1 MRKLCRRTLAGFL
14 VLAMTLGSWL
24 PVSAEET
31 ETEPASEAYAPELE
45 GTNFFANGIPVV
57 IDELPD
63 QQDGALISWEA
74 GNFEGTDT
82 TWEAGSMEVS
92 ADTVVYG
99 GGYEGSYETTSVTM
113 NGGTV
118 GAIYGGGVQGETA
131 DTSVILNSGTVTGE
145 VFGGG
150 EYTAAENTYVE
161 VTAAPDAD
169 APDEPAVSVKGIYMG
184 NAADT
189 NVSKKATVV
198 IKNNNDADNAVFT
211 EELAISAAYQKIAE
225 ENGTEVVAKAG
236 GIAESA
242 EAVVIFDD
250 YNGEFRGTIAEDVDT
265 ITVSDTTDADNTG
278 IVLPADMKDAFA
290 SKIGSEVITFAEDS
304 EKAAE
309 EETVEETAEE
319 TAEEVQNDAQPADR
333 SDVAALAEGDVTLS
347 DDVMYMTYLY
357 PDTLSIS
364 RVIAHFYK
372 QDPTGTAGMTQTD
385 EYDAEMTSSTADTF
399 LVRVPADTSYQYVRF
414 TYIDENDQ
422 ESDIRMSYQF
432 RGTSS
437 GDSDNKEYVKYEA
450 GKKDCI
456 FVGLN
461 GQRSY
466 VSSHLTSAEEL
477 LANHVLYI
485 NMEGSGYQLFD
496 DGDGQKYLKL
506 YYGDGEDDFYKVT
519 AKASMNDDCYSFV
532 FPENSAATT
541 STRLRLIDARI
552 NTVGQ
557 EVEAQTRFYYGLK
570 TGENMIT
577 PANLM
582 NDQSFWGVYE
592 AKLTGETRTIY
603 FDNFLSALTQPTVS
617 YYIAGSG
624 GWFGSDWSGYEN
636 MTKYNGDFS
645 GGTYVW
651 TYEIPA
657 EATQVRFRGTNG
669 TEHTQWTSE
678 GVDLTSAYD
687 YPCWYASLDKKNE
700 TYANRELVGYWSSLY
715 DVNTAGDQGVNIKS
729 GTFNQEQDVYYAT
742 ADFYDYYSDSELSGG
757 SPYDN
762 AVYDRQGDTFNLA
775 LSKYYSDKKIDPSN
789 TLYFGGGG
797 TKGLNEE
804 ESLYGY
810 DPNTH
815 QNGWDGS
822 GITRKTMV
830 TGIVDDTLTNGTMTQ
845 DGLESPLFDA
855 SWLRG
860 ANDYR
865 TALGQAYENVLFPFT
880 MNDDGYWEFDSAQAD
895 DAVVLREDV
904 NEGYYLERTGKPL
917 MNPETVGTTRYG
929 FFPYDDGTDGNIDA
943 SKSGGHQRNNMSGVK
958 MSIPFSLTE
967 DKKILDSN
975 GDEQDIQFS
984 FSGDDDVWLFI
995 DGQLVLD
1002 LGGIHDSAGAT
1013 INFRTGEIT
1022 YPSSGDY
1029 TTYVNLDRETVNSRK
1044 NFVANLEANTTHTIT
1059 MFYMERGLEASNLKM
1074 TFNFLQSAQLQVSN
1088 SVTIP
1093 EEINSV
1099 FDEALS
1105 HLGGFQYELKN
1116 QAVSGKTTP
1125 VENSAG
1131 YIQAGA
1137 STAVN
1142 ITGVQGKEKITMTND
1157 ADAVTYKNEL
1167 EQTLDVGA
1175 NNQAAI
1181 DARLGTINT
1190 SFNVSNY
1197 KYLRMEINSSLS
1209 SQSGASL
1216 YIALVDN
1223 GGNRIGGWANTA
1235 TYDSNSNSLYANDW
1249 STVRIDISKL
1259 RQIQGSSFN
1268 RANVTDIQI
1277 GFRSPAT
1284 LQVRNLKLYEAMQQ
1298 QQTTGFQVSLDQIS
1312 DYGSVESKAL
1322 SNADGAVYELYDS
1335 ADAASGKISMVD
1347 NGTFALA
1354 DQQHAVFTDKFR
1366 YGSYIYLNQAA
1377 EENVF
1382 DTTWSL
1388 TEGDTTIAPGYLAA
1402 NRGNMNTVENGNVNS
1417 LTDVSGTTVN
1427 DGRTSV
1433 VNGNPVT
1440 LSGAGSAF
1448 VYRNYIDPDD
1458 TITKPVNLKV
1468 AYENTLLY
1476 GSVTVEKRIDLTG
1489 LSDEQIEA
1497 YKNSSYEF
1505 RLVFANVA
1513 GRALEQQVGDGSM
1526 LDASLTVKVGDTV
1539 QEIDGTKYLVGT
1551 ATFDGVP
1558 AGTFYQI
1565 KEVQQDGISVTKV
1578 AAGESQVAEGGTA
1591 HSIWEIA
1598 SPDGQNAGE
1607 NADNITD
1614 KEAHATGIAY
1624 ESGQSYI
1631 FTNKRTED
1639 FEITVR
1645 KDWRT
1650 ASGTNEG
1657 GSDQVYVWLQRS
1669 DDGGKTWTDV
1679 PKPDSYTNPSE
1690 YAEVTERY
1698 IAQTSGDDHTAT
1710 FTGLASIVNGKACT
1724 YRVREYTVSNYTP
1737 IYSVETN
1744 GTLVVSNIPTDE
1756 VLYVQS
1762 GTFNSLST
1770 YVQQAIGITGLTSA
1784 VKITDANGN
1793 DQTNNEDLFKITTD
1807 DSSSVTDIAYKA
1819 PSTGS
1824 ATYNFEFTFTNEGGD
1839 TQTAN
1844 ADVLIYA
1851 YAIQNDIYVLDY
1863 GLPAELSDQTSKDN
1877 LFANDTYEIDE
1888 NTDSEYK
1895 VNEHSDLTQTS
1906 GDLDITDKDNSDT
1919 WQTDTTSVVYTP
1931 KKFMDTIDTFQ
1942 YTTTIYGDGNTALA
1956 NNDINPTNG
1965 VLLTADIKVMPADVV
1980 YYEDTFTAQN
1990 DDSETGI
1997 VYKGTIDVETGNG
2010 VAEDIKQSIDQD
2022 TAYGYDEA
2030 YNGDNNDS
2038 LGSGHKLE
2046 AVANSNRNGVDYVNT
2061 GYAEFT
2067 FTGTGFEVVGR
2078 TDQNTTK
2085 IVFTIWDVTNNKF
2098 VKSGIVDGYYEG
2110 NDTDETTLYQ
2120 LPVVKATDMNRSK
2133 YQVTLQMLCRSYESG
2148 KEGYFVLDGI
2158 RVYNPLDVKD
2168 TTDYNAKEQGTT
2180 VECVRDMILG
2190 SSDLANQGVLD
2201 LTSIPEGAKAAL
2213 MSNDGTNT
2221 DLEAMGATVT
2231 EVLGDDSFATNSLD
2245 DYLVSGPKGEIYLPG
2260 GSAVAFVA
2268 EADPNTA
2275 NKTMQIEAKTVNTS
2289 TADTAS
2295 TLLNV
2300 GDAEQQTI
2308 SINSKTAMYYELD
2321 MSLCKHVTGNK
2332 YLVIL
2337 TNQPGGADISL
2348 TNLKYKGYTISY
2360 PDSTLYNPPE
2370 SVVIDNE
2377 TSTGMGNALN
2387 NVYNGLTTSEDVN
2400 VVSAYFANRSV
2411 KAGDSVYLNV
2421 TLKDSTKSYVP
2432 VVYQYNAQ
2440 EGTMENITADEAV
2453 IDQSTLRAVRTYE
2466 KTENDA
2472 TSVYR
2477 VFRIK
2482 LTAADTMS
2490 GDTFFAVGACNEN
2503 TYCTLDKV
2511 KKVAILVDTATNDS
2525 NTGNEPDK
2533 GSNEDSN
2540 GILQSEQTT
2549 GNAISSVNDS
2559 TVMSEINKE
2568 SVAVS
2573 GYSANSESAAMPS
2586 STEENTVN
2594 EENIQAN
2601 EEESVEVADQSAE
2614 IEEKDTETEDTQT
2627 STQIQTEET
2636 EEEVESTGFFEGILQ
2651 GIQSFFSNISN
2662 KLSGLFR

>member
-31 ETEPASEAYAPELE
+31 DTEPAAEAYAPALE

-57 IDELPD
+57 IDEMPD
-63 QQDGALISWEA
+63 QADGALISWEA
-74 GNFEGTDT
+74 GSFEGTDT
-82 TWEAGSMEVS
+82 AWEAGSMEVP

-198 IKNNNDADNAVFT
+198 IKNNNDADNAAFT
-211 EELAISAAYQKIAE
+211 EGLAVSATYQKIVE
-225 ENGTEVVAKAG
+225 ENGTEVVAKSG
-236 GIAESA
+236 GVAKNAETT
-242 EAVVIFDD
+242 VIFDS

-265 ITVSDTTDADNTG
+265 ITVSDTTDAENTS

-372 QDPTGTAGMTQTD
+372 QDPTGTAGMTQAD

-414 TYIDENDQ
+414 TYIDENGQ

-557 EVEAQTRFYYGLK
+557 EVEAQTRFYYSFK

-603 FDNFLSALTQPTVS
+603 FDNFLSALTQPTVRYFTPDSGWLGGQWSS
-617 YYIAGSG
+617 YN
-624 GWFGSDWSGYEN
+624 D
-636 MTKYNGDFS
+636 MTKYDGDFS

-651 TYEIPA
+651 TYEIPS
-657 EATQVRFRGTNG
+657 EATQVQFQGTNG
-669 TEHTQWTSE
+669 NEHTQWTSDA
-678 GVDLTSAYD
+678 VDLTSAYD

-700 TYANRELVGYWSSLY
+700 SYYNRKLVGYWSSLY

-742 ADFYDYYSDSELSGG
+742 ADFYDYYSDSEMSGG

-775 LSKYYSDKKIDPSN
+775 LSKYYSDKNIDPSN

-804 ESLYGY
+804 ERLYGY
-810 DPNTH
+810 DPDTH

-822 GITRKTMV
+822 GNTRKTMV

-943 SKSGGHQRNNMSGVK
+943 SKSSGHQRNNMSGVK

-1022 YPSSGDY
+1022 YPTSGDY
-1029 TTYVNLDRETVNSRK
+1029 TTYVNLDSATVNSRK

-1074 TFNFLQSAQLQVSN
+1074 TFNFLQSSQLQVSN

-1268 RANVTDIQI
+1268 RANVTGIQI

-1284 LQVRNLKLYEAMQQ
+1284 LQVRNLELYEAMQQ

-1312 DYGSVESKAL
+1312 DYGSVATKTL
-1322 SNADGAVYELYDS
+1322 SDADGAVYELYDS
-1335 ADAASGKISMVD
+1335 ADAANGKISMVD

-1366 YGSYIYLNQAA
+1366 YGSYIYLNQMA
-1377 EENVF
+1377 EDNVF

-1388 TEGDTTIAPGYLAA
+1388 TEGDTVIAPGYLAA

-1433 VNGNPVT
+1433 VNGNPVV
-1440 LSGAGSAF
+1440 LSGSDSAF

-1458 TITKPVNLKV
+1458 TITTPVNLKV
-1468 AYENTLLY
+1468 AYVNTLRY

-1489 LSDEQIEA
+1489 LTDEQIEA

-1505 RLVFANVA
+1505 RLLFRNIA
-1513 GRALEQQVGDGSM
+1513 GRGLETQVGNGGDLEASM
-1526 LDASLTVKVGDTV
+1526 TVKVGDTAK
-1539 QEIDGTKYLVGT
+1539 EIDGNNYLVGT
-1551 ATFDGVP
+1551 ATFDGIP

-1598 SPDGQNAGE
+1598 SPDGQNDGE
-1607 NADNITD
+1607 NAANITD
-1614 KEAHATGIAY
+1614 SEAHATGIAY

-1631 FTNKRTED
+1631 FTNERTED

-1650 ASGTNEG
+1650 ASGTNDG

-1679 PKPDSYTNPSE
+1679 PKPETYTNPGE
-1690 YAEVTERY
+1690 YADVTERY
-1698 IAQTSGDDHTAT
+1698 IVQTSGDNRTAT

-1762 GTFNSLST
+1762 GKFNSLST

-1942 YTTTIYGDGNTALA
+1942 YTTTIYGEGNTSIA
-1956 NNDINPTNG
+1956 NEDINPTNG

-1980 YYEDTFTAQN
+1980 YYEDSFTVHEDGN
-1990 DDSETGI
+1990 SETGI
-1997 VYKGTIDVETGNG
+1997 YYKGTVDVNIGEG
-2010 VAEDIKQSIDQD
+2010 VSDAMQSIDQD
-2022 TAYGYDEA
+2022 TPYGYDEV
-2030 YNGDNNDS
+2030 YNGDSNDS
-2038 LGSGHKLE
+2038 LGTGTALKAALSGSGKGDDLTT
-2046 AVANSNRNGVDYVNT
+2046 A
-2061 GYAEFT
+2061 GYAQFT

-2078 TDQNTTK
+2078 TDQNTAK
-2085 IVFTIWDVTNNKF
+2085 IMYMVKDVNNNRF
-2098 VKSGIVDGYYEG
+2098 VKTGIVDGYYEG
-2110 NDTDETTLYQ
+2110 NDDEGTTLYQ
-2120 LPVVKATDMNRSK
+2120 LPVVKVTDLTRGK
-2133 YQVTLQMLCRSYESG
+2133 YQVTLQMMCRSYESG
-2148 KEGYFVLDGI
+2148 KEGYFILDGI
-2158 RVYNPLDVKD
+2158 RLYNPLDSAD
-2168 TTDYNAKEQGTT
+2168 TADYNAKEQNTT
-2180 VECVRDMILG
+2180 VECVRDMVLG
-2190 SSDLANQGVLD
+2190 TSDLANQGVLELD
-2201 LTSIPEGAKAAL
+2201 SIPDGAKAAL
-2213 MSNDGTNT
+2213 VSNDGTST
-2221 DLEAMGATVT
+2221 AIEAMGATVT
-2231 EVLGDDSFATNSLD
+2231 EVLGEDSFATNSLD

-2275 NKTMQIEAKTVNTS
+2275 DKTMQIEAKTVNTS
-2289 TADTAS
+2289 SAGAGS

-2300 GDAEQQTI
+2300 GDAKQQTI

-2360 PDSTLYNPPE
+2360 PDSSLYTVPE
-2370 SVVIDNE
+2370 SVVIDEN
-2377 TSTGMGNALN
+2377 TANSMNTALEG
-2387 NVYNGLTTSEDVN
+2387 VYEGLSITENIDVT
-2400 VVSAYFANRSV
+2400 SAYFANRSV
-2411 KAGDSVYLNV
+2411 KAGESVYLNV
-2421 TLKDSTKSYVP
+2421 TLKDDTKSYVP
-2432 VVYQYNAQ
+2432 VVYQYNAKDS
-2440 EGTMENITADEAV
+2440 TMKNITADGAV
-2453 IDQSTLRAVRTYE
+2453 IDQSTLRAVRSYE
-2466 KTENDA
+2466 KTENEV
-2472 TSVYR
+2472 TSIYR

-2482 LTAADTMS
+2482 LTASDTMS
-2490 GDTFFAVGACNEN
+2490 GDTFFAVGASNEN
-2503 TYCTLDKV
+2503 TYVTLDKV
-2511 KKVAILVDTATNDS
+2511 KKAAILVDTAMTDSGTDSETETVLNEVAND
-2525 NTGNEPDK
+2525 TQ
-2533 GSNEDSN
+2533 
-2540 GILQSEQTT
+2540 QSEQTT
-2549 GNAISSVNDS
+2549 DNAVSSGNYSAA
-2559 TVMSEINKE
+2559 MSENNEE
-2568 SVAVS
+2568 SAAVS
-2573 GYSANSESAAMPS
+2573 GYSVNSKSPAMASSAES
-2586 STEENTVN
+2586 NTVKDKAA
-2594 EENIQAN
+2594 EAEV
-2601 EEESVEVADQSAE
+2601 EESTEVADQSAE
-2614 IEEKDTETEDTQT
+2614 IEEKDTEMEDTQN

-2636 EEEVESTGFFEGILQ
+2636 EEEAESTGFFEGILQ